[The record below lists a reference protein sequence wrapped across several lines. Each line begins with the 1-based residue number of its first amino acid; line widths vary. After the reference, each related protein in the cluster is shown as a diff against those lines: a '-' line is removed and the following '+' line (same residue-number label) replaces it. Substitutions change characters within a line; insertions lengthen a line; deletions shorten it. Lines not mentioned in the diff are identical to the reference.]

1 MWHVWKKEEVPT
13 WFLVDIHEV
22 KKQLGRPRRQWEDN
36 IKKYL
41 QEIGWGHGL
50 ECSGSR

>member
-13 WFLVDIHEV
+13 RFLLGTREG

-36 IKKYL
+36 IKMSL
-41 QEIGWGHGL
+41 QDVGWGHGL
-50 ECSGSR
+50 K